1 MSEGCTHD
9 CSTCGESCSERK
21 AEDMK
26 LRQNDYSN
34 IKKVIAVVSGKGG
47 VGKSLVTSLLAS
59 ASQARGFE
67 TAVMDADV
75 TGPSIPKAFGIHE
88 RAMGSDEGMFPVE
101 SKTGI
106 KIMSIN
112 LLLEKEDAPVV
123 WRGPVISGVIN
134 QFWQEVLWG
143 DVDYMFVDMPPGT
156 GDIQLTLAQR
166 VPVTGAVVVTTP
178 QNVALLDAVKGI
190 NLFQATR
197 TPIIGIVENMA
208 VYTCSNCGHPEHI
221 FGKDGGDK
229 LARDSGTE
237 VLGHMPLKPA
247 IRQQSDSGV
256 PTVAQDP
263 ESEESRLYRDIA
275 RKVGAK
281 LALMSKDYSNKFPT
295 ISISTQS

>member
-143 DVDYMFVDMPPGT
+143 DVDYMFVDMPPGN
-156 GDIQLTLAQR
+156 G
-166 VPVTGAVVVTTP
+166 
-178 QNVALLDAVKGI
+178 
-190 NLFQATR
+190 
-197 TPIIGIVENMA
+197 
-208 VYTCSNCGHPEHI
+208 
-221 FGKDGGDK
+221 
-229 LARDSGTE
+229 
-237 VLGHMPLKPA
+237 
-247 IRQQSDSGV
+247 
-256 PTVAQDP
+256 
-263 ESEESRLYRDIA
+263 
-275 RKVGAK
+275 
-281 LALMSKDYSNKFPT
+281 
-295 ISISTQS
+295 

>member
-1 MSEGCTHD
+1 M
-9 CSTCGESCSERK
+9 
-21 AEDMK
+21 
-26 LRQNDYSN
+26 
-34 IKKVIAVVSGKGG
+34 
-47 VGKSLVTSLLAS
+47 TSLLAS

-156 GDIQLTLAQR
+156 GDVPLTVFQSL
-166 VPVTGAVVVTTP
+166 PVDGIIIVTTP
-178 QNVALLDAVKGI
+178 QDLVTMIVKRHTI
-190 NLFQATR
+190 WQNDECSDNRTCRKYELF
-197 TPIIGIVENMA
+197 
-208 VYTCSNCGHPEHI
+208 
-221 FGKDGGDK
+221 
-229 LARDSGTE
+229 
-237 VLGHMPLKPA
+237 
-247 IRQQSDSGV
+247 
-256 PTVAQDP
+256 
-263 ESEESRLYRDIA
+263 
-275 RKVGAK
+275 
-281 LALMSKDYSNKFPT
+281 
-295 ISISTQS
+295 

>member
-1 MSEGCTHD
+1 MSENCNHD
-9 CSTCGESCSERK
+9 CSSCGENCES
-21 AEDMK
+21 
-26 LRQNDYSN
+26 RQQSFL
-34 IKKVIAVVSGKGG
+34 KPLHEGAAVGRVIAVVSGKGG

-143 DVDYMFVDMPPGT
+143 DVDYMFVDMPP
-156 GDIQLTLAQR
+156 AR
-166 VPVTGAVVVTTP
+166 
-178 QNVALLDAVKGI
+178 
-190 NLFQATR
+190 ATFR
-197 TPIIGIVENMA
+197 
-208 VYTCSNCGHPEHI
+208 
-221 FGKDGGDK
+221 
-229 LARDSGTE
+229 
-237 VLGHMPLKPA
+237 
-247 IRQQSDSGV
+247 
-256 PTVAQDP
+256 
-263 ESEESRLYRDIA
+263 
-275 RKVGAK
+275 
-281 LALMSKDYSNKFPT
+281 
-295 ISISTQS
+295 

>member
-156 GDIQLTLAQR
+156 GDVPLT
-166 VPVTGAVVVTTP
+166 VVT
-178 QNVALLDAVKGI
+178 AD
-190 NLFQATR
+190 R
-197 TPIIGIVENMA
+197 
-208 VYTCSNCGHPEHI
+208 
-221 FGKDGGDK
+221 
-229 LARDSGTE
+229 R
-237 VLGHMPLKPA
+237 
-247 IRQQSDSGV
+247 
-256 PTVAQDP
+256 
-263 ESEESRLYRDIA
+263 YRDCHIPA
-275 RKVGAK
+275 GTGTDDRQEGLQYGKNDECSDNRSCRKYE
-281 LALMSKDYSNKFPT
+281 LF
-295 ISISTQS
+295 

>member
-1 MSEGCTHD
+1 MQENTLGLLFEASGKKKRGKTMSEGCTHD

-156 GDIQLTLAQR
+156 GDVPLTVFQSL
-166 VPVTGAVVVTTP
+166 PVDGIIIVTTP
-178 QNVALLDAVKGI
+178 QDLVTMIVKRHTI
-190 NLFQATR
+190 WQNDECSDNRTRRKYELF
-197 TPIIGIVENMA
+197 
-208 VYTCSNCGHPEHI
+208 
-221 FGKDGGDK
+221 
-229 LARDSGTE
+229 
-237 VLGHMPLKPA
+237 
-247 IRQQSDSGV
+247 
-256 PTVAQDP
+256 
-263 ESEESRLYRDIA
+263 
-275 RKVGAK
+275 
-281 LALMSKDYSNKFPT
+281 
-295 ISISTQS
+295 

>member
-9 CSTCGESCSERK
+9 CSTCGENCSERK

-156 GDIQLTLAQR
+156 GRRSADGIPKSSRRRYYNCHNSAGSCYHDSQ
-166 VPVTGAVVVTTP
+166 
-178 QNVALLDAVKGI
+178 KGI
-190 NLFQATR
+190 Q
-197 TPIIGIVENMA
+197 
-208 VYTCSNCGHPEHI
+208 Y
-221 FGKDGGDK
+221 GKDD
-229 LARDSGTE
+229 E
-237 VLGHMPLKPA
+237 C
-247 IRQQSDSGV
+247 SDNR
-256 PTVAQDP
+256 T
-263 ESEESRLYRDIA
+263 R
-275 RKVGAK
+275 RKYE
-281 LALMSKDYSNKFPT
+281 LF
-295 ISISTQS
+295 

>member
-9 CSTCGESCSERK
+9 CSTSGENCSERK

-156 GDIQLTLAQR
+156 GDVPLTVFQTT
-166 VPVTGAVVVTTP
+166 VPPMLSKWKAAAGNNPGRATDASFVVSTV
-178 QNVALLDAVKGI
+178 
-190 NLFQATR
+190 
-197 TPIIGIVENMA
+197 
-208 VYTCSNCGHPEHI
+208 
-221 FGKDGGDK
+221 
-229 LARDSGTE
+229 
-237 VLGHMPLKPA
+237 
-247 IRQQSDSGV
+247 V
-256 PTVAQDP
+256 PTPSLRVMSALRLINPGSHWVLSLP
-263 ESEESRLYRDIA
+263 EAPKELKLRRESLP
-275 RKVGAK
+275 
-281 LALMSKDYSNKFPT
+281 L
-295 ISISTQS
+295 

>member
-106 KIMSIN
+106 KGGRSRSMARTRHFGRYKS
-112 LLLEKEDAPVV
+112 
-123 WRGPVISGVIN
+123 
-134 QFWQEVLWG
+134 VL
-143 DVDYMFVDMPPGT
+143 
-156 GDIQLTLAQR
+156 A
-166 VPVTGAVVVTTP
+166 
-178 QNVALLDAVKGI
+178 
-190 NLFQATR
+190 
-197 TPIIGIVENMA
+197 
-208 VYTCSNCGHPEHI
+208 
-221 FGKDGGDK
+221 GG
-229 LARDSGTE
+229 S
-237 VLGHMPLKPA
+237 LG
-247 IRQQSDSGV
+247 R
-256 PTVAQDP
+256 
-263 ESEESRLYRDIA
+263 R
-275 RKVGAK
+275 
-281 LALMSKDYSNKFPT
+281 
-295 ISISTQS
+295 